1 MDNYGPL
8 PRYYVTSAPLG
19 EIVTWRVVREETG
32 PRGMRTL
39 SFISGYPTRRAAL
52 SIANA
57 LGTYRNGGSD
67 QETLHTMPTVAAI
80 NAPSASATK
89 DKRPPD

>member
-1 MDNYGPL
+1 MSNSASL

-19 EIVTWRVVREETG
+19 EIVTWRVVREENG

-52 SIANA
+52 SIAKA

-67 QETLHTMPTVAAI
+67 QETNHTMPTVAAI
-80 NAPSASATK
+80 NAPGASASK